1 MIVKCRKSAVSLV
14 RLVLAMAMALQHWAA
29 CAATFGL
36 SPMRVELSGSTPAAV
51 LTVTNGGDEPVTVQ
65 LQARSWRQIDGQDTH
80 EPTSDLILNPVLA
93 TIAPNSE
100 QIVRIALRTAPD
112 RTRERAY
119 RLLVREVPITET
131 GVPGV
136 RMALAMD
143 IPVYVAPVEKD
154 ALARPT
160 FTLERTSASGLRVRI
175 ANEGEQHLRLAGLEI
190 SQGRKILVEQ
200 GVFIV
205 LPGAVRHIVVP
216 ADSKLSREPLKLKA
230 QTNAGPIEAI
240 LETNTGR

>member
-1 MIVKCRKSAVSLV
+1 MG
-14 RLVLAMAMALQHWAA
+14 MALLYSAA
-29 CAATFGL
+29 GAATFGL
-36 SPMRVELSGSTPAAV
+36 SPMRVDLSGSTPTAV
-51 LTVTNGGDEPVTVQ
+51 LTVTNGGDEPVTIQ
-65 LQARSWRQIDGQDTH
+65 LQVRTWRQVDGQDTQ
-80 EPTSDLILNPVLA
+80 EPTSDFILNPTLA

-112 RTRERAY
+112 RTHERAY
-119 RLLVREVPITET
+119 RLLVREVPITEA
-131 GVPGV
+131 GVPGL

-143 IPVYVAPVEKD
+143 IPVYVAPVSKD
-154 ALARPT
+154 ALARPV
-160 FTLERTSASGLRVRI
+160 FTLERTPASGIRVRI

-190 SQGRKILVEQ
+190 SQGGKPLVEH

-230 QTNAGPIEAI
+230 QSNAGPIEAI